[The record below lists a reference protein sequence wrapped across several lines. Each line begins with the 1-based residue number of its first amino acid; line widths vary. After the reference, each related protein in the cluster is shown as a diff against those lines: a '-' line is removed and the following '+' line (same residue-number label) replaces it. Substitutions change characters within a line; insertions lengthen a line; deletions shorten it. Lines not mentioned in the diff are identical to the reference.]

1 MGSVEGVGAQ
11 KSLCN
16 RSFLLFPRERGR
28 TGSGRGGSRFQ
39 VDGVDGARVA
49 AVQVQDR
56 PGGREP
62 LGNGKGRWVG
72 ARVCLNRDLRNLSLE
87 FPVKD

>member
-1 MGSVEGVGAQ
+1 ME
-11 KSLCN
+11 N
-16 RSFLLFPRERGR
+16 RN
-28 TGSGRGGSRFQ
+28 GGDAEEQ
-39 VDGVDGARVA
+39 GT
-49 AVQVQDR
+49 
-56 PGGREP
+56 

>member
-1 MGSVEGVGAQ
+1 M
-11 KSLCN
+11 
-16 RSFLLFPRERGR
+16 
-28 TGSGRGGSRFQ
+28 
-39 VDGVDGARVA
+39 DGVDGATRT
-49 AVQVQDR
+49 
-56 PGGREP
+56 GRERVVLVENRDDGDAEERGT

>member
-1 MGSVEGVGAQ
+1 VG
-11 KSLCN
+11 
-16 RSFLLFPRERGR
+16 
-28 TGSGRGGSRFQ
+28 
-39 VDGVDGARVA
+39 GVDGATRTERERIVL
-49 AVQVQDR
+49 VENR
-56 PGGREP
+56 NGGGAEEQGI

>member
-1 MGSVEGVGAQ
+1 MLME
-11 KSLCN
+11 N
-16 RSFLLFPRERGR
+16 RDGGDAEERG
-28 TGSGRGGSRFQ
+28 T
-39 VDGVDGARVA
+39 
-49 AVQVQDR
+49 
-56 PGGREP
+56 

>member
-1 MGSVEGVGAQ
+1 MG
-11 KSLCN
+11 
-16 RSFLLFPRERGR
+16 
-28 TGSGRGGSRFQ
+28 
-39 VDGVDGARVA
+39 GVDGATRT
-49 AVQVQDR
+49 
-56 PGGREP
+56 GRERVVLVENRDDGDAGEWGT